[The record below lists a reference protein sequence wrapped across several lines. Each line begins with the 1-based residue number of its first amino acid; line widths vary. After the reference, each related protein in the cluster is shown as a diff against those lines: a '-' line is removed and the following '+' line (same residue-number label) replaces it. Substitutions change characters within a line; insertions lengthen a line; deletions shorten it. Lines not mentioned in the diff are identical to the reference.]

1 MKYLK
6 TIGFNSNQ
14 PIGRGFNYPYDIDF
28 CSDGRIFM
36 INRMGGRNAA
46 GVRIQIFT
54 FDDEWIEEF
63 GEEDFRIPVCLS
75 FDADDNIYITDEA
88 LNEVKVFD
96 LNGKFLNK
104 WGNEEPEHDRLKGPA
119 GIIHHPDGFVYL
131 VEQFANRISK
141 FTKDGQRVKSWGSEG
156 SGEGEFNLPWGLTV
170 DSTGNF
176 YVSDW
181 RNDRIQKFDPDGGF
195 LDCFGESGNGEGQFH
210 RPSSVA
216 VDSRGFMHVADWGNE
231 RVQVLDPSG
240 GFYQMLEGE
249 ATLSVWAEEWLNV
262 NLDEFDRRRDSSLL
276 IQDLPDHLQTAYHRA
291 SQSEPIFWGPVSV
304 KIDSRDRLFVTEHSR
319 HRIQVF
325 EQSN

>member
-1 MKYLK
+1 MADYH
-6 TIGFNSNQ
+6 
-14 PIGRGFNYPYDIDF
+14 
-28 CSDGRIFM
+28 
-36 INRMGGRNAA
+36 
-46 GVRIQIFT
+46 GV
-54 FDDEWIEEF
+54 
-63 GEEDFRIPVCLS
+63 
-75 FDADDNIYITDEA
+75 ANNI

-104 WGNEEPEHDRLKGPA
+104 WGNEEPEYDRLKGPA

-170 DSTGNF
+170 DSMGNF

-195 LDCFGESGNGEGQFH
+195 LDSFGESGNGEGQFH

-262 NLDEFDRRRDSSLL
+262 NLDEFDRRRESSLL

-304 KIDSRDRLFVTEHSR
+304 KIDSSDRLFVTEHSR